1 MEITYIMLRYS
12 RPYGVARNPIPKIL
26 ELDVRYEYT
35 THNRVITG
43 LG

>member
-12 RPYGVARNPIPKIL
+12 RPYGIARNPVLEIL
-26 ELDVRYEYT
+26 ELDMRSEYT